1 MHRDIS
7 IGNIIIVENNGCIRG
22 LLSDFEY
29 AKAMNNESASPDPKT
44 VRFDI
49 KDRFSLT
56 FDQGTPYFMPF
67 EIHSGEKIIPFADTE
82 VLSDDEF
89 AKVMSGLLQLPKM
102 PEAILRYTSNHDQE
116 SLMWVALWIVYG
128 LVHWEEADSIR
139 PQIFAN
145 THFPTRE
152 RENFFKKADPREGDL
167 RKGFRPDLGDIY
179 PKYFYMMRRELYAF
193 CLLVEP
199 KEENYHRLFNR
210 LSFAFDQLLAKVA
223 GKPGIVPLIVRSGS
237 EDQAD
242 VEDERPRETGHA
254 MTLRSHVGHPRLRRW
269 Y

>member
-1 MHRDIS
+1 M
-7 IGNIIIVENNGCIRG
+7 ENNGCICG

-49 KDRFSLT
+49 KDRIFLT
-56 FDQGTPYFMPF
+56 FDQGKPYFMPL
-67 EIHSGEKIIPFADTE
+67 EIHRGRKYTTANTGL
-82 VLSDDEF
+82 LSDDEF
-89 AKVMSGLLQLPKM
+89 AKFRSRSSRLPEM
-102 PEAILRYTSNHDQE
+102 PKAILRYASNHDQE

-128 LVHWEEADSIR
+128 LVEWEGANSIR

-145 THFPTRE
+145 TCFPTRE
-152 RENFFKKADPREGDL
+152 REYFFTEADPRKGDL
-167 RKGFRPDLGDIY
+167 REAFHPNLGDIY
-179 PKYFYMMRRELYAF
+179 PECFYMMRGELYGF

-199 KEENYHRLFNR
+199 KEENYHRLFNH
-210 LSFAFDQLLAKVA
+210 LSAAFDQLLAKVS

-254 MTLRSHVGHPRLRRW
+254 MTLRSHVQDLGHSRLRRW

>member
-1 MHRDIS
+1 M
-7 IGNIIIVENNGCIRG
+7 ENNGCIRG

-128 LVHWEEADSIR
+128 LVHWQEAEKIR
-139 PQIFAN
+139 PQIFVNAR
-145 THFPTRE
+145 FPTRE
-152 RENFFKKADPREGDL
+152 REHFFKKADPREGDL
-167 RKGFRPDLGDIY
+167 CKAFLSNLGNVY
-179 PKYFYMMRRELYAF
+179 PKYFHVMRLELYASS
-193 CLLVEP
+193 LLVEP
-199 KEENYHRLFNR
+199 KEEDYHTLFNH
-210 LSFAFDQLLAKVA
+210 LSVAFD
-223 GKPGIVPLIVRSGS
+223 
-237 EDQAD
+237 
-242 VEDERPRETGHA
+242 
-254 MTLRSHVGHPRLRRW
+254 
-269 Y
+269 